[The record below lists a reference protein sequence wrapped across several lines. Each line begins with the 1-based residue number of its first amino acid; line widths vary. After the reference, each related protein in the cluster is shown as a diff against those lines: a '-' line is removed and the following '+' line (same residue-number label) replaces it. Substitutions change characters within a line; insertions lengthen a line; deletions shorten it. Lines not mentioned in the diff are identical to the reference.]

1 MLLIMGVDSV
11 ESSSSTK
18 AAKNSIDR
26 GVAGRNMLAKNSEV
40 YAVIRLARDRLSRLG
55 RRGVVLGD
63 GRPFCERDVGECAV
77 VEAVGAVVN
86 GLKRAS

>member
-26 GVAGRNMLAKNSEV
+26 GVAGRSMMAEGAQCESGAPETGS
-40 YAVIRLARDRLSRLG
+40 RDSG
-55 RRGVVLGD
+55 GVVLSD

-77 VEAVGAVVN
+77 VEAAGAVVN
-86 GLKRAS
+86 RLKRAS

>member
-26 GVAGRNMLAKNSEV
+26 GVAGRNMLAKNRDV
-40 YAVIRLARDRLSRLG
+40 YAMIRLARDRLSRLG
-55 RRGVVLGD
+55 RRGV
-63 GRPFCERDVGECAV
+63 ER
-77 VEAVGAVVN
+77 
-86 GLKRAS
+86 R